1 MVKHA
6 PQYYENLNY
15 FNTQLN
21 HLMSVHGTKQVDL
34 VNALDI
40 PKTTINGY
48 VKGTS
53 LPNMGN
59 LQKLADYFNTLK
71 SDLDLRFKKDADKH
85 LPVYNQL
92 TDIRKHK
99 MIKMSN
105 LDNKETMAQNIKYY
119 LKQKGVSRHKL
130 CDDLNIKYTTF
141 CTWLQADAYPRI
153 DKIEMMANYFNI
165 SKANLVEDKDAIK
178 NDITTIYNQLHE
190 KRQAKVYNYA
200 REQLKEV
207 VDMFSTNLKYLR
219 KKYNMEQLELAYK
232 LGRKSGSTISEWEK
246 GSYTPKIKVLA
257 QIADIFHVDLDDLM
271 NKDLTNSQ
279 TKVDKDSLVEQ
290 IAETSSLLHISR
302 QAKVYNYA
310 REQLDEQLNEKRSI
324 YVVDTSAAGEPIEY
338 GDFDSEMIQTDV
350 PAKADKA
357 IHIKGDSMEPKIA
370 SNSIIFYHE
379 QPTLEIGE
387 IGIFEINGSAVTC
400 KKYYVDYES
409 KKIVLK
415 SINPKYEPMYFARDQ
430 VRILGKVVF

>member
-1 MVKHA
+1 MAKHA

-15 FNTQLN
+15 FNNQLN

-71 SDLDLRFKKDADKH
+71 SDLDLRFKKDADEQIDIS
-85 LPVYNQL
+85 PVYNQL

-99 MIKMSN
+99 VYSY
-105 LDNKETMAQNIKYY
+105 AQ
-119 LKQKGVSRHKL
+119 Q
-130 CDDLNIKYTTF
+130 
-141 CTWLQADAYPRI
+141 
-153 DKIEMMANYFNI
+153 
-165 SKANLVEDKDAIK
+165 
-178 NDITTIYNQLHE
+178 
-190 KRQAKVYNYA
+190 
-200 REQLKEV
+200 
-207 VDMFSTNLKYLR
+207 
-219 KKYNMEQLELAYK
+219 
-232 LGRKSGSTISEWEK
+232 
-246 GSYTPKIKVLA
+246 
-257 QIADIFHVDLDDLM
+257 
-271 NKDLTNSQ
+271 
-279 TKVDKDSLVEQ
+279 
-290 IAETSSLLHISR
+290 
-302 QAKVYNYA
+302 
-310 REQLDEQLNEKRSI
+310 QLDEQNSNLNEHRSI
-324 YVVDTSAAGEPIEY
+324 YLVGSSAAGLPLDY
-338 GDFDSEMIQTDV
+338 GDLDAELIDLSNI

-370 SNSIIFYHE
+370 NNSIIFYHE

-415 SINPKYEPMYFARDQ
+415 SINPKYEPMYFTGDQ